1 MELIEKLEVLADAA
15 KYDVACTS
23 SGIDRDASRGKL
35 GSAVAAGC
43 CHSFSADGR
52 CITLLKVL
60 MTNVCVYDCAYC
72 VNRSSNE
79 VKRAAFSPRELADL
93 TIAFYRRNYIEGLFL
108 SSGVIKNP
116 DYTTEL
122 MIQTLSLLREEHG
135 FRGYIHAKAVPGT
148 SPELVERLGHLADR
162 LSVNMELPSQASLR
176 LLAPEKDKQ
185 HILAPM
191 RQIRDSIAVDKD
203 TRALMRKETTYMKQ
217 VRPKRK
223 ERAFAPAGQST
234 QMIVGATPESDF
246 HILNL
251 SAALYR
257 TLSLKRVFF
266 SAYTPVNDD
275 ARLPGTDAIQLNRE
289 HRLYQADWLLRFY
302 RFDVTEIIDEEHP
315 FLDTEVDPKANWA
328 LNNLD
333 FFPVEV
339 NKAPL
344 EALLRVP
351 GIGVRGA
358 HSIIRARRATTLG
371 ERELRKLGIAY
382 KRARFFIT
390 CNGTYAGQG
399 VDFSREGLRAQLAA
413 PPKGGNHGRRAD
425 KACPGQMSLFESVET
440 PEKARIAGGVSSAEG
455 GRLLGGA
462 GADRSVQ
469 RGEKCGSVSTH
480 GEKLSGPQS
489 LLAPA
494 APSDGTFGWQRALEE
509 PQAACA

>member
-1 MELIEKLEVLADAA
+1 MDLMEKLEVLADAA

-23 SGIDRDASRGKL
+23 SGIDRDAKKGQL
-35 GSAVAAGC
+35 GNASAAGC

-72 VNRSSNE
+72 VNRVSNE
-79 VKRAAFSPRELADL
+79 VTRAAFSPRELADL
-93 TIAFYRRNYIEGLFL
+93 TIAFYRRNYVEGLFL
-108 SSGVIKNP
+108 SSGVIRNP
-116 DYTTEL
+116 DHTTEL
-122 MIQTLSLLREEHG
+122 MIQTLSILRSEYG

-148 SPELVERLGHLADR
+148 SPELVDELGHLADR
-162 LSVNMELPSQASLR
+162 ISVNMELPSQKSLH
-176 LLAPEKDKQ
+176 LLAPDKSKQ

-191 RQIRDSIAVDKD
+191 RQIRDNIAVDKD
-203 TRALMRKETTYMKQ
+203 TRALIRKQTTYMKQ
-217 VRPKRK
+217 IQPKKK
-223 ERAFAPAGQST
+223 ERAFVPAGQST

-275 ARLPGTDAIQLNRE
+275 KRLPGTDAIQLNRE

-302 RFDVTEIIDEEHP
+302 RFDVSEIIDEEHP
-315 FLDTEVDPKANWA
+315 FLDPDLDPKANWA
-328 LNNLD
+328 INNLD
-333 FFPVEV
+333 FFPIEV

-358 HSIIRARRATTLG
+358 NIIIRARRTTTLG
-371 ERELRKLGIAY
+371 EQELRKLGIAY

-390 CNGTYAGQG
+390 CNGAYAGKG
-399 VDFSREGLRAQLAA
+399 AEFSPTGLRAELAA
-413 PPKGGNHGRRAD
+413 PIKGGKHGRRAD
-425 KACPGQMSLFESVET
+425 KTVPGQMSLFESVET
-440 PEKARIAGGVSSAEG
+440 PEKKRILKG
-455 GRLLGGA
+455 
-462 GADRSVQ
+462 
-469 RGEKCGSVSTH
+469 
-480 GEKLSGPQS
+480 
-489 LLAPA
+489 A
-494 APSDGTFGWQRALEE
+494 APQVLQSPTTLQVDGSYGWQHALESPE
-509 PQAACA
+509 LICA